1 MAGSWV
7 YELFVFGSFGFWTVV
22 AFALLALM
30 LFQLFRPMPKWD
42 EKDEHILDNLAEE
55 PVA

>member
-1 MAGSWV
+1 
-7 YELFVFGSFGFWTVV
+7 
-22 AFALLALM
+22 M

-42 EKDEHILDNLAEE
+42 EKDEPIRDNLAEE